1 MEHRIRAIGIDFDG
15 TLTDLDRPAEDT
27 LASLH
32 EARAAGIKLVL
43 VTGRILAELRGVF
56 PDVANFF
63 DALVLENGAVLA
75 RRRSVRPLVAPIP
88 LELDEALLHRDV
100 AFRRGQVLLAT
111 TQRYAPVVLEE
122 ISRLGLE
129 CALVRNRGELMI
141 VPAGVTKG
149 TGLSAAL
156 AGLGIS
162 PHDAAGIGDAENDHS
177 LLNACEIGV
186 AVANAVPALKAHAD
200 LVLAEPAGRGVVSFL
215 RGPWLRGEQP
225 IHSGRWQVTIG
236 RFPDGSP
243 VLVPSSGVNVLFTG
257 KTLVGKSFAAGLFA
271 ERLLARRYSL
281 CVIDPEGD
289 HLGLGGLHGCM
300 IVGGRD
306 PLPRPEQLSELFQPT
321 FSSIVVDLS
330 QHPRA
335 QRTDETA
342 RLLAALQRQREE
354 SGFPHW
360 IFFDEAHAA
369 LAPNGAACVGF
380 LPEQKGFCFITFQPE
395 HLCEKAR
402 QSIDLVIT
410 VEGRGQGRLLRR
422 GEDPPGRAFAFEERI
437 TGHVRHRHKYLHADL
452 PLERRFYFCRVDG
465 ATGRSAGNLEEF
477 QDELR
482 RCPKDVLRHHVPRH
496 DFSRWLLDVIQD
508 SELGSRVQMIEGDFL
523 AEGLS
528 GRTDALRGELLEE
541 IERRYAE
548 SA

>member
-1 MEHRIRAIGIDFDG
+1 LEHRIRAIGIDFDG
-15 TLTDLDRPAEDT
+15 TLTDEDRPAEET
-27 LASLH
+27 LASLQQ
-32 EARAAGIKLVL
+32 ARAAGIRLVL

-56 PDVANFF
+56 PDAANFF
-63 DALVLENGAVLA
+63 DAMVLENGAVLA
-75 RRRSVRPLVAPIP
+75 RRRSVRPLVAAVP

-100 AFRRGQVLLAT
+100 PFRRGQVLLAT
-111 TQRYAPVVLEE
+111 TRPYAPVVLEE
-122 ISRLGLE
+122 ISRLGLD
-129 CALVRNRGELMI
+129 CALVQNRGELM
-141 VPAGVTKG
+141 VLPAGVTKG

-156 AGLGIS
+156 AGLGVS

-215 RGPWLRGEQP
+215 RGPWLSGEQP

-300 IVGGRD
+300 IVGGRE

-321 FSSIVVDLS
+321 FSSVVVDLS

-335 QRTDETA
+335 QRTGETV

-360 IFFDEAHAA
+360 IFVEEAHTA
-369 LAPNGAACVGF
+369 LEPDGPACAGF
-380 LPEQKGFCFITFQPE
+380 LPDQKGFCLITFQPD
-395 HLCEKAR
+395 HLCEKAG

-410 VEGRGQGRLLRR
+410 VEGPGHARLLRR

-452 PLERRFYFCRVDG
+452 PTERRFFFCGGDG
-465 ATGRSAGNLEEF
+465 ETGRSAGNLEEF
-477 QDELR
+477 KDELR
-482 RCPKDVLRHHVPRH
+482 VCPPGVLRHHVPRH
-496 DFSRWLLDVIQD
+496 DFSRWVLDVIQD
-508 SELGSRVQMIEGDFL
+508 SELGRRVRMIEDDFL
-523 AEGLS
+523 AEDLA
-528 GRTDALRGELLEE
+528 GRTDELRRELFEE